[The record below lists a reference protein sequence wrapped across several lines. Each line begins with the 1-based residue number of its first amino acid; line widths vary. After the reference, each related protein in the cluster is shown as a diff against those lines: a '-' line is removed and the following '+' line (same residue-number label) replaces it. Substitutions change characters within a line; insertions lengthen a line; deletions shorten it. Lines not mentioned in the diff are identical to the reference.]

1 MTKNIPTW
9 AWIVIGILAFTTIM
23 LFISL
28 LLFNSVSLE
37 EAESNDEVKENNL
50 LFTLDNAQIDTYPE
64 RLFTSEFLFLDFIV
78 TNVGKNIE
86 NVSDCGILLFEDS
99 SQYKLKVNT
108 GYDDISGTCNYY
120 DMVPGSKITITSIF
134 TFIDGV
140 PQDYITE
147 NWKENYIS
155 WEKVPGSKII
165 YFSQQNS
172 GLINYTIDKSE
183 IIHTN

>member
-64 RLFTSEFLFLDFIV
+64 RLFTSEFLFW
-78 TNVGKNIE
+78 
-86 NVSDCGILLFEDS
+86 ILSL
-99 SQYKLKVNT
+99 LML
-108 GYDDISGTCNYY
+108 GRI
-120 DMVPGSKITITSIF
+120 
-134 TFIDGV
+134 
-140 PQDYITE
+140 
-147 NWKENYIS
+147 
-155 WEKVPGSKII
+155 
-165 YFSQQNS
+165 
-172 GLINYTIDKSE
+172 
-183 IIHTN
+183 